1 MVVSIG
7 FEGSANKLGIGIIRD
22 GIVLANPRST
32 FITPPGEGWIICF
45 VKYVPCFKLLTF
57 ILGFKPVDT
66 ANHHRSEIV
75 MLLKEA
81 LSEAKVLL
89 KKFFLL
95 INNK

>member
-1 MVVSIG
+1 M
-7 FEGSANKLGIGIIRD
+7 
-22 GIVLANPRST
+22 
-32 FITPPGEGWIICF
+32 
-45 VKYVPCFKLLTF
+45 PCFKLLTF